1 MSHYLQINGQRLIDS
16 LYALGEHGALP
27 GGGVCRLAATA
38 EDKAGRDF
46 VVARMKALGLSV
58 SIDAIG
64 NVTGVYHGEE
74 TLPMGSHI
82 DTVATG
88 GLYDGN
94 YGVMAGLEVI
104 ATLQDAGIRTRRPLA
119 VTFFTNEEGVRF
131 QPDMMGSVVF
141 AGEYPLAQALATW
154 AVCIAVPMVRWVRH
168 PTLKVTGALA
178 AKDLDGITL
187 DEALRNIGYKGE
199 RQPGDMAV
207 DSYVELHIE
216 QGPILDKEQ
225 IDIGV
230 VTGVQGISWQ
240 EFTLRGV
247 SNHAG
252 TTPMSMRRDAGLAAA
267 KIAVF
272 ARELA
277 LSLSGNQVATVGHF
291 SVKPNLIN
299 VIPNHV
305 VMSVDLRNTDNAI
318 LCLAEQQLAE
328 FVAKTSQEE
337 GVEITSR
344 SLVRFNPVIFAD
356 EIVNAVEA
364 EAERQALSYRRLP
377 SGAGHDAQFMAS
389 VCPAGMIFVPCV
401 DGISHNVKEHSAA
414 KDLIAGANVL
424 LQVVL
429 QRAQRMD

>member
-1 MSHYLQINGQRLIDS
+1 MHHYLQINGQRLIDS
-16 LYALGEHGALP
+16 LFALGECGALE

-46 VVARMKALGLSV
+46 VVARMKALGLDISV
-58 SIDAIG
+58 DAIG
-64 NVTGVYHGEE
+64 NVTGVYAGEE
-74 TLPMGSHI
+74 ALPIVMMGSHI
-82 DTVATG
+82 DTVGTG

-104 ATLQDAGIRTRRPLA
+104 ATLQEAGLRARRPLA

-141 AGEYPLAQALATW
+141 AGEYPLEA
-154 AVCIAVPMVRWVRH
+154 
-168 PTLKVTGALA
+168 ALA
-178 AKDLDGITL
+178 AKDREGITL
-187 DEALRNIGYKGE
+187 DEALRAIGYRGE
-199 RQPGDMAV
+199 RRPGDMSV

-216 QGPILDKEQ
+216 QGPILDKEGT
-225 IDIGV
+225 DIGV

-240 EFTLRGV
+240 ELTLTGV

-252 TTPMSMRRDAGLAAA
+252 TTPMSMRHDAGLAAA

-272 ARELA
+272 VRELA
-277 LSLSGNQVATVGHF
+277 LNLGGDQVATVGHI

-299 VIPNHV
+299 VIPNQV
-305 VMSVDLRNTDNAI
+305 VMSVDLRNTDNAV
-318 LCLAEQQLAE
+318 LKLAEQQLAD
-328 FVAKTSQEE
+328 FIATTAHDE
-337 GVEITSR
+337 GVKITSR

-356 EIVNAVEA
+356 DIVNAVED
-364 EAERQALSYRRLP
+364 EAKRQGLSARRLP

-401 DGISHNVKEHSAA
+401 DGISHNVNEHSDP

-429 QRAQRMD
+429 QRAQRPA

>member
-1 MSHYLQINGQRLIDS
+1 MHHYLQINGQRLIDS
-16 LYALGEHGALP
+16 LFALGKFGALE

-46 VVARMKALGLSV
+46 VVARMKALGLDISV
-58 SIDAIG
+58 DAIG
-64 NVTGVYHGEE
+64 NVTGVYAGEE
-74 TLPMGSHI
+74 ALPMVMMGSHI
-82 DTVATG
+82 DTVGTG

-104 ATLQDAGIRTRRPLA
+104 ATLQEAGLRARRPLA

-141 AGEYPLAQALATW
+141 AGEYPLEA
-154 AVCIAVPMVRWVRH
+154 
-168 PTLKVTGALA
+168 ALA
-178 AKDLDGITL
+178 AKDREGITL
-187 DEALRNIGYKGE
+187 DEALRAIGYRGE
-199 RQPGDMAV
+199 RRPGDMSV

-216 QGPILDKEQ
+216 QGPILDKEGT
-225 IDIGV
+225 DIGV

-240 EFTLRGV
+240 ELTLTGV

-252 TTPMSMRRDAGLAAA
+252 TTPMSMRHDAGLAAA

-277 LSLSGNQVATVGHF
+277 LNLGGDQVATVGHI

-299 VIPNHV
+299 VIPNQV

-318 LCLAEQQLAE
+318 LKLAEQQLAD
-328 FVAKTSQEE
+328 FIATTAQDE
-337 GVEITSR
+337 GVKITSR

-356 EIVNAVEA
+356 DIVNAVED
-364 EAERQALSYRRLP
+364 EAKRQGLSARRLP

-401 DGISHNVKEHSAA
+401 DGISHNVNEHSDP

-429 QRAQRMD
+429 QRAQRPA

>member
-16 LYALGEHGALP
+16 LFALGECGALE

-46 VVARMKALGLSV
+46 VVARMKALGLAIY
-58 SIDAIG
+58 IDAIG
-64 NVTGVYHGEE
+64 NVTGVYAGEE
-74 TLPMGSHI
+74 ALPMVMMGSHI
-82 DTVATG
+82 DTVGTG

-104 ATLQDAGIRTRRPLA
+104 ATLLEAGIRPRRPLA

-141 AGEYPLAQALATW
+141 AGEYPLDA
-154 AVCIAVPMVRWVRH
+154 
-168 PTLKVTGALA
+168 ALA
-178 AKDLDGITL
+178 AKDLDGVTL
-187 DEALRNIGYKGE
+187 DEALCEIGYKGAC
-199 RQPGDMAV
+199 RPGDLSV

-216 QGPILDKEQ
+216 QGPILDKER

-240 EFTLRGV
+240 EFTLTGV

-252 TTPMSMRRDAGLAAA
+252 TTPMNMRHDAGLAAA
-267 KIAVF
+267 KIAVY
-272 ARELA
+272 AREL
-277 LSLSGNQVATVGHF
+277 SLTLGGDQVSTAGHMVF
-291 SVKPNLIN
+291 KPNLIN

-305 VMSVDLRNTDNAI
+305 VMTVDLRNTDNET
-318 LCLAEQQLAE
+318 LKLAEQRLAE
-328 FVAKTSQEE
+328 FVARTSQEE

-344 SLVRFNPVIFAD
+344 SLVRFNPVILAD
-356 EIVNAVEA
+356 EIVNAVED
-364 EAERQALSYRRLP
+364 EAKRQALSCRRLP

-401 DGISHNVKEHSAA
+401 DGISHNVKEHSEA

-429 QRAQRMD
+429 QRAQRAE

>member
-16 LYALGEHGALP
+16 LFALGECGALE

-46 VVARMKALGLSV
+46 VVARMKALGLAIY
-58 SIDAIG
+58 IDAIG
-64 NVTGVYHGEE
+64 NVTGVYAGEE
-74 TLPMGSHI
+74 ALPMVMMGSHI
-82 DTVATG
+82 DTVGTG

-104 ATLQDAGIRTRRPLA
+104 ATLLEAGIRPRRPLA

-141 AGEYPLAQALATW
+141 AGEYPLDAALA
-154 AVCIAVPMVRWVRH
+154 V
-168 PTLKVTGALA
+168 
-178 AKDLDGITL
+178 KDLDGVTL
-187 DEALRNIGYKGE
+187 DEALCEIGYKGAC
-199 RQPGDMAV
+199 RPGDLSV

-216 QGPILDKEQ
+216 QGPILDKER

-240 EFTLRGV
+240 EFTLTGV

-252 TTPMSMRRDAGLAAA
+252 TTPMNMRHDAGLAAA
-267 KIAVF
+267 KIAVY

-277 LSLSGNQVATVGHF
+277 LTLGGDQVSTVGHMVF
-291 SVKPNLIN
+291 KPNLIN

-305 VMSVDLRNTDNAI
+305 VMTVDLRNTDNET
-318 LCLAEQQLAE
+318 LKLAEQRLAE
-328 FVAKTSQEE
+328 FVARTAQEE

-356 EIVNAVEA
+356 EIVNAVED
-364 EAERQALSYRRLP
+364 EAKRQALSCRRLP

-401 DGISHNVKEHSAA
+401 DGISHNVKEHSEA

-429 QRAQRMD
+429 QRAQRAE

>member
-1 MSHYLQINGQRLIDS
+1 MRHNLQINGQRLIDS
-16 LYALGEHGALP
+16 LFALGECGALE

-46 VVARMKALGLSV
+46 VVARMKALGLDI

-64 NVTGVYHGEE
+64 NVTGVYAGEE
-74 TLPMGSHI
+74 ALPMVMMGSHI
-82 DTVATG
+82 DTVGTG

-104 ATLQDAGIRTRRPLA
+104 ATLQEAGIRPRRPLA

-141 AGEYPLAQALATW
+141 AGEYLLET
-154 AVCIAVPMVRWVRH
+154 
-168 PTLKVTGALA
+168 ALA
-178 AKDLDGITL
+178 AKDRDGITL
-187 DEALRNIGYKGE
+187 DEALQAIGYKGE
-199 RQPGDMAV
+199 RRPGDMSV

-216 QGPILDKEQ
+216 QGPILDKEGT
-225 IDIGV
+225 DIGV

-240 EFTLRGV
+240 ELTLTGV

-252 TTPMSMRRDAGLAAA
+252 TTPMSMRHDAGLAAA
-267 KIAVF
+267 RIAVF

-277 LSLSGNQVATVGHF
+277 MTLGGDQVATVGHI

-299 VIPNHV
+299 VIPNQV

-318 LCLAEQQLAE
+318 LKLAEQRLAD
-328 FVAKTSQEE
+328 FIATTAQDE
-337 GVEITSR
+337 GVEITCR

-356 EIVNAVEA
+356 DIVNAVED
-364 EAERQALSYRRLP
+364 EAQRQGLSFRRLP

-389 VCPAGMIFVPCV
+389 LCPAGMIFVPCI
-401 DGISHNVKEHSAA
+401 DGISHNVNEHSDP

-429 QRAQRMD
+429 QRAQRPA

>member
-1 MSHYLQINGQRLIDS
+1 MSQHLQINGQRLVDS
-16 LYALGEHGALP
+16 LFELGKYGALE

-46 VVARMKALGLSV
+46 VVARMQALGLAISV
-58 SIDAIG
+58 DAIG
-64 NVTGVYHGEE
+64 NVTGVYAGERD
-74 TLPMGSHI
+74 LPMVMMGSHI
-82 DTVATG
+82 DTVGTG

-104 ATLQDAGIRTRRPLA
+104 ATLKEAGIRPLRPIA

-141 AGEYPLAQALATW
+141 AGDYPLET
-154 AVCIAVPMVRWVRH
+154 
-168 PTLKVTGALA
+168 ALA

-187 DEALRNIGYKGE
+187 DEALAGIGYKGDH
-199 RQPGDMAV
+199 RPGDMAV

-216 QGPILDKEQ
+216 QGPILDKDG

-230 VTGVQGISWQ
+230 VTGVQGISWN
-240 EFTLRGV
+240 EFTFSGV

-252 TTPMSMRRDAGLAAA
+252 TTPMAMRHDAGLVAA
-267 KIAVF
+267 KVAVF

-277 LSLSGNQVATVGHF
+277 QAFGGNQVSTVGHMTF
-291 SVKPNLIN
+291 KPNLIN

-305 VMSVDLRNTDNAI
+305 VMSVDLRNTDNDA
-318 LCLAEQQLAE
+318 LQRAESQLKDY
-328 FVAKTSQEE
+328 VAKTAQEE
-337 GVEITSR
+337 GVTVETR
-344 SLVRFNPVIFAD
+344 SLVSFNPVIFAD
-356 EIVNAVEA
+356 EIVDAVED
-364 EAERQALSYRRLP
+364 EARSQGLSYRRLP

-401 DGISHNVKEHSAA
+401 GGISHNVKEHTDA
-414 KDLIAGANVL
+414 KDLIAGGNVL
-424 LQVVL
+424 LQVIL
-429 QRAQRMD
+429 TRAQRAD

>member
-1 MSHYLQINGQRLIDS
+1 MRHYLQINGQRLIDS
-16 LYALGEHGALP
+16 LFALGECGALE

-46 VVARMKALGLSV
+46 VVARMKALGLDI

-64 NVTGVYHGEE
+64 NVTGVYAGEE
-74 TLPMGSHI
+74 ALPMVMMGSHI
-82 DTVATG
+82 DTVGTG

-104 ATLQDAGIRTRRPLA
+104 ATLQEAGIRPRRPLA

-141 AGEYPLAQALATW
+141 AGEYPLET
-154 AVCIAVPMVRWVRH
+154 
-168 PTLKVTGALA
+168 ALA
-178 AKDLDGITL
+178 AKDRDGITL
-187 DEALRNIGYKGE
+187 DEALQAIGYKGE
-199 RQPGDMAV
+199 RRPGDMSV

-216 QGPILDKEQ
+216 QGPILDKEGT
-225 IDIGV
+225 DIGV

-240 EFTLRGV
+240 ELTLTGV

-252 TTPMSMRRDAGLAAA
+252 TTPMSMRHDAGLAAA
-267 KIAVF
+267 RIAVF

-277 LSLSGNQVATVGHF
+277 MTLGGDQVATVGHI

-299 VIPNHV
+299 VIPNQV
-305 VMSVDLRNTDNAI
+305 VMSVDLRNTNNAI
-318 LCLAEQQLAE
+318 LKLAEQRLAD
-328 FVAKTSQEE
+328 FIATTAQDE

-344 SLVRFNPVIFAD
+344 SLVRFDPVIFAD
-356 EIVNAVEA
+356 DIVNAVED
-364 EAERQALSYRRLP
+364 EAQRQGLSFRRLP

-389 VCPAGMIFVPCV
+389 LCPSGMIFVPCG
-401 DGISHNVKEHSAA
+401 DGISHNINEHSDP

-429 QRAQRMD
+429 QRAQRPA

>member
-74 TLPMGSHI
+74 TLPMVMMGSHI

-119 VTFFTNEEGVRF
+119 
-131 QPDMMGSVVF
+131 Q
-141 AGEYPLAQALATW
+141 
-154 AVCIAVPMVRWVRH
+154 
-168 PTLKVTGALA
+168 ALA

-277 LSLSGNQVATVGHF
+277 LSLGGNQVATVGHF

>member
-1 MSHYLQINGQRLIDS
+1 MHHYLQINGQRLIDS
-16 LYALGEHGALP
+16 LFALGEFGALE

-46 VVARMKALGLSV
+46 VVARMKALGLDISV
-58 SIDAIG
+58 DAIG
-64 NVTGVYHGEE
+64 NVTGVYAGEE
-74 TLPMGSHI
+74 ALPMVMMGSHI
-82 DTVATG
+82 DTVGTG

-104 ATLQDAGIRTRRPLA
+104 ATLQEAGLRARRPLA

-141 AGEYPLAQALATW
+141 AGEYPLEA
-154 AVCIAVPMVRWVRH
+154 
-168 PTLKVTGALA
+168 ALA
-178 AKDLDGITL
+178 AKDREGITL
-187 DEALRNIGYKGE
+187 DEALRAIGYRGE
-199 RQPGDMAV
+199 RRPGDMSV

-216 QGPILDKEQ
+216 QGPILDKEGT
-225 IDIGV
+225 DIGV

-240 EFTLRGV
+240 ELTLTGV

-252 TTPMSMRRDAGLAAA
+252 TTPMSMRHDAGLAAA

-272 ARELA
+272 TRELA
-277 LSLSGNQVATVGHF
+277 LNLGGDQVATVGHI

-299 VIPNHV
+299 VIPNQV
-305 VMSVDLRNTDNAI
+305 VMSVDLRNTDNAV
-318 LCLAEQQLAE
+318 LKLAEQQLAD
-328 FVAKTSQEE
+328 FIATTAQDE
-337 GVEITSR
+337 GVKITSR

-356 EIVNAVEA
+356 DIVNAVED
-364 EAERQALSYRRLP
+364 EAKRQGLSARRLP

-401 DGISHNVKEHSAA
+401 DGISHNVNEHSDP

-429 QRAQRMD
+429 QRAQRPA

>member
-16 LYALGEHGALP
+16 LFALGECGALE

-46 VVARMKALGLSV
+46 VVARMKAVGLAIY
-58 SIDAIG
+58 IDAIG
-64 NVTGVYHGEE
+64 NVTGVYAGEE
-74 TLPMGSHI
+74 ALPMVMMGSHI
-82 DTVATG
+82 DTVGTG

-104 ATLQDAGIRTRRPLA
+104 ATLLEAGIRPRRPLA

-141 AGEYPLAQALATW
+141 AGEYPLDA
-154 AVCIAVPMVRWVRH
+154 
-168 PTLKVTGALA
+168 ALA
-178 AKDLDGITL
+178 AKDLDGVTL
-187 DEALRNIGYKGE
+187 DEALCEIGYKGAC
-199 RQPGDMAV
+199 RPGDLSV

-216 QGPILDKEQ
+216 QGPILDKER

-240 EFTLRGV
+240 EFTLTGV

-252 TTPMSMRRDAGLAAA
+252 TTPMNMRHDAGLAAA
-267 KIAVF
+267 KIAVY

-277 LSLSGNQVATVGHF
+277 LTLGGDQVSTVGHMVF
-291 SVKPNLIN
+291 KPNLIN

-305 VMSVDLRNTDNAI
+305 VMTVDLRNTDNET
-318 LCLAEQQLAE
+318 LKLAEQRLAE
-328 FVAKTSQEE
+328 FVARTAQEE

-356 EIVNAVEA
+356 EIVNAVED
-364 EAERQALSYRRLP
+364 EAKRQALSCRRLP

-401 DGISHNVKEHSAA
+401 DGISHNVKEHSEA

-429 QRAQRMD
+429 QRAQRAE

>member
-16 LYALGEHGALP
+16 LFALGECGALE

-46 VVARMKALGLSV
+46 VVARMKALGLAIY
-58 SIDAIG
+58 IDAIG
-64 NVTGVYHGEE
+64 NVTGVYAGEE
-74 TLPMGSHI
+74 ALPMVMMGSHI
-82 DTVATG
+82 DTVGTG

-104 ATLQDAGIRTRRPLA
+104 ATLLEAGIRPRRPLA

-141 AGEYPLAQALATW
+141 AGEYPLDA
-154 AVCIAVPMVRWVRH
+154 
-168 PTLKVTGALA
+168 ALA
-178 AKDLDGITL
+178 AKDLDGVTL
-187 DEALRNIGYKGE
+187 DEALCEIGYKGAC
-199 RQPGDMAV
+199 RPGDLSV

-216 QGPILDKEQ
+216 QGPILDKER

-240 EFTLRGV
+240 EFTLTGV

-252 TTPMSMRRDAGLAAA
+252 TTPMNMRHDAGLAAA
-267 KIAVF
+267 KIAVY

-277 LSLSGNQVATVGHF
+277 LTLGGDQVSTVGHMVF
-291 SVKPNLIN
+291 KPNLIN

-305 VMSVDLRNTDNAI
+305 VMTVDLRNTDNETLI
-318 LCLAEQQLAE
+318 LAEQRLAE
-328 FVAKTSQEE
+328 FVARTAQEE

-356 EIVNAVEA
+356 EIVNAVED
-364 EAERQALSYRRLP
+364 EAKRQALSCRRLP

-401 DGISHNVKEHSAA
+401 DGISHNVKEHSEA

-429 QRAQRMD
+429 QRAQRAE

>member
-1 MSHYLQINGQRLIDS
+1 MHHYLQINGQRLIDS
-16 LYALGEHGALP
+16 LFALGECGALE

-46 VVARMKALGLSV
+46 VVARMKALGLDISV
-58 SIDAIG
+58 DAIG
-64 NVTGVYHGEE
+64 NVTGVYAGEE
-74 TLPMGSHI
+74 ALPMVMMGSHI
-82 DTVATG
+82 DTVGTG

-104 ATLQDAGIRTRRPLA
+104 ATLQEAGLRARRPLA

-141 AGEYPLAQALATW
+141 AGEYPLEA
-154 AVCIAVPMVRWVRH
+154 
-168 PTLKVTGALA
+168 ALA
-178 AKDLDGITL
+178 AKDREGITL
-187 DEALRNIGYKGE
+187 DEALRAIGYRGE
-199 RQPGDMAV
+199 RRPGDMLV

-216 QGPILDKEQ
+216 QGPILDKEGTN
-225 IDIGV
+225 IGV

-240 EFTLRGV
+240 ELTLTGV

-252 TTPMSMRRDAGLAAA
+252 TTPMSMRHDAGLAAA

-277 LSLSGNQVATVGHF
+277 LNLGGDQVATVGHI

-299 VIPNHV
+299 VIPNQV
-305 VMSVDLRNTDNAI
+305 VMSVDLRNTDNAV
-318 LCLAEQQLAE
+318 LKLAEQQLAD
-328 FVAKTSQEE
+328 FIATTAQDE
-337 GVEITSR
+337 GVKITSR

-356 EIVNAVEA
+356 DIVNAVED
-364 EAERQALSYRRLP
+364 EAKRQGLSARRLP

-401 DGISHNVKEHSAA
+401 DGISHNVNEHSDP

-429 QRAQRMD
+429 QRAQRPA

>member
-1 MSHYLQINGQRLIDS
+1 MHHYLQINGQRLIDS
-16 LYALGEHGALP
+16 LFALGECGALE

-46 VVARMKALGLSV
+46 VVARMKALGLDISV
-58 SIDAIG
+58 DAIG
-64 NVTGVYHGEE
+64 NVTGVYAGEE
-74 TLPMGSHI
+74 ALPMVMMGSHI
-82 DTVATG
+82 DTVGTG

-104 ATLQDAGIRTRRPLA
+104 ATLQEAGLRARRPLA

-141 AGEYPLAQALATW
+141 AGEYPLEA
-154 AVCIAVPMVRWVRH
+154 
-168 PTLKVTGALA
+168 ALA
-178 AKDLDGITL
+178 AKDREGITL
-187 DEALRNIGYKGE
+187 DEALRAIGYRGE
-199 RQPGDMAV
+199 RRPGDMSV

-216 QGPILDKEQ
+216 QGPILDKEGT
-225 IDIGV
+225 DIGV

-240 EFTLRGV
+240 ELTLTGV

-252 TTPMSMRRDAGLAAA
+252 TTPMSMRHDAGLAAA

-277 LSLSGNQVATVGHF
+277 LNLGGDQVATVGHI

-299 VIPNHV
+299 VIPNQV

-318 LCLAEQQLAE
+318 LKLAEQQLAD
-328 FVAKTSQEE
+328 FIATTAQDE
-337 GVEITSR
+337 GVKITSR

-356 EIVNAVEA
+356 DIVNAVED
-364 EAERQALSYRRLP
+364 EAKRQGLSARRLP

-401 DGISHNVKEHSAA
+401 DGISHNVNEHSDP

-429 QRAQRMD
+429 QRAQRPA

>member
-16 LYALGEHGALP
+16 LFALGEYGALE

-46 VVARMKALGLSV
+46 VVARMKALGLDIT
-58 SIDAIG
+58 IDAIG
-64 NVTGVYHGEE
+64 NVTGVYAGQEA
-74 TLPMGSHI
+74 LPMVMMGSHI
-82 DTVATG
+82 DTVGTG

-104 ATLQDAGIRTRRPLA
+104 ARLQEAGIRPRRPVA

-141 AGEYPLAQALATW
+141 AGEYPLET
-154 AVCIAVPMVRWVRH
+154 
-168 PTLKVTGALA
+168 ALA
-178 AKDLDGITL
+178 AKDRDGITL
-187 DEALRNIGYKGE
+187 DQALQEIGYKGE
-199 RQPGDMAV
+199 HKPGDLLV

-216 QGPILDKEQ
+216 QGPILDKEG
-225 IDIGV
+225 IDLGV

-240 EFTLRGV
+240 EFTLTGV

-252 TTPMSMRRDAGLAAA
+252 TTPMSMRHDAGLVAA
-267 KIAVF
+267 KIAVY

-277 LSLSGNQVATVGHF
+277 STLGGDQVATVGHI

-305 VMSVDLRNTDNAI
+305 VMSVDLRNTDNE
-318 LCLAEQQLAE
+318 LLAQAEKMLAQ
-328 FVAKTSQEE
+328 FIAKTAQEE
-337 GVEITSR
+337 GVEVTSR

-356 EIVNAVEA
+356 EIVNAVEK
-364 EAERQALSYRRLP
+364 EAKRQALSYKRLP

-389 VCPAGMIFVPCV
+389 ICPAGMIFVPCV
-401 DGISHNVKEHSAA
+401 DGISHNVKEHSAP
-414 KDLIAGANVL
+414 KDLVAGANVL

-429 QRAQRMD
+429 QRAQRAA

>member
-1 MSHYLQINGQRLIDS
+1 MRHTLQINGQRLIDS
-16 LYALGEHGALP
+16 LFALGECGALE

-46 VVARMKALGLSV
+46 VVARMQALGLDI

-64 NVTGVYHGEE
+64 NVTGVYAGEE
-74 TLPMGSHI
+74 ALPMVMMGSHI
-82 DTVATG
+82 DTVGTG

-104 ATLQDAGIRTRRPLA
+104 TTLQEAGIRPRRPLA

-141 AGEYPLAQALATW
+141 AGEYPLET
-154 AVCIAVPMVRWVRH
+154 
-168 PTLKVTGALA
+168 ALA
-178 AKDLDGITL
+178 AKDRDGITL
-187 DEALRNIGYKGE
+187 DEALQAIGYKGV
-199 RQPGDMAV
+199 RRPGDMSV

-216 QGPILDKEQ
+216 QGPILDKEGT
-225 IDIGV
+225 DIGV

-240 EFTLRGV
+240 ELTLTGV

-252 TTPMSMRRDAGLAAA
+252 TTPMSMRHDAGLAAA
-267 KIAVF
+267 RIAVF

-277 LSLSGNQVATVGHF
+277 LSLGGNQVATVGHI
-291 SVKPNLIN
+291 SLKPNLIN
-299 VIPNHV
+299 VIPNRV
-305 VMSVDLRNTDNAI
+305 VMTVDLRNTDNAI
-318 LCLAEQQLAE
+318 LKLAEQRLAD
-328 FVAKTSQEE
+328 FIATTAQDE
-337 GVEITSR
+337 GVGITSR

-356 EIVNAVEA
+356 DIVNAVED
-364 EAERQALSYRRLP
+364 EAQRQGLSFRRLP

-401 DGISHNVKEHSAA
+401 DGISHNINEHSAP

-429 QRAQRMD
+429 HRAQRPA

>member
-1 MSHYLQINGQRLIDS
+1 MSHLLRINGQRLVDS
-16 LYALGEHGALP
+16 LFELGSVGALE

-46 VVARMKALGLSV
+46 VVAKMNALGLAIR
-58 SIDAIG
+58 IDAIG
-64 NVTGVYHGEE
+64 NVTGLYAGEQD
-74 TLPMGSHI
+74 LPAVMMGSHI
-82 DTVATG
+82 DTVGTG

-104 ATLQDAGIRTRRPLA
+104 ATLQESGIRPLRPIA

-141 AGEYPLAQALATW
+141 AGDYPLDAAL
-154 AVCIAVPMVRWVRH
+154 
-168 PTLKVTGALA
+168 G
-178 AKDLDGITL
+178 AKDVDGITL
-187 DEALRNIGYKGE
+187 DEALKDIGYKGE
-199 RQPGDMAV
+199 HKPGDIAV

-216 QGPILDKEQ
+216 QGPILDKEGT
-225 IDIGV
+225 DIGV
-230 VTGVQGISWQ
+230 VTGVQGISWR
-240 EFTLRGV
+240 EFTLTGV

-252 TTPMSMRRDAGLAAA
+252 TTPMNMRHDAGLVAA

-272 ARELA
+272 ARGLA
-277 LSLSGNQVATVGHF
+277 QQLGGNQVSTVGHMTF
-291 SVKPNLIN
+291 KPNLIN

-305 VMSVDLRNTDNAI
+305 VMSVDLRNTDNEE
-318 LCLAEQQLAE
+318 LKRAESMLKE
-328 FVAKTSQEE
+328 YVEKTAREE
-337 GVEITSR
+337 GVTVASR

-356 EIVNAVEA
+356 DIVNAVASEA
-364 EAERQALSYRRLP
+364 ELQGFSSRRMP

-401 DGISHNVKEHSAA
+401 GGISHNINEHTEPA
-414 KDLIAGANVL
+414 DLIAGGNVL

-429 QRAQRMD
+429 KRAQRAE

>member
-1 MSHYLQINGQRLIDS
+1 MHHSLQINGQRLIDS
-16 LYALGEHGALP
+16 LFALGECGALE

-46 VVARMKALGLSV
+46 VVARMKALGLDI

-64 NVTGVYHGEE
+64 NVTGVYAGEE
-74 TLPMGSHI
+74 ALPMVMMGSHI
-82 DTVATG
+82 DTVGTG

-104 ATLQDAGIRTRRPLA
+104 ATLQEAGIRPRRPLA

-141 AGEYPLAQALATW
+141 AGEYPLE
-154 AVCIAVPMVRWVRH
+154 M
-168 PTLKVTGALA
+168 ALA
-178 AKDLDGITL
+178 AKDRDGITL
-187 DEALRNIGYKGE
+187 DEALRAIGYKGE
-199 RQPGDMAV
+199 RRPGDMAV

-216 QGPILDKEQ
+216 QGPLLDKEGT
-225 IDIGV
+225 DIGV

-240 EFTLRGV
+240 ELTLTGV

-252 TTPMSMRRDAGLAAA
+252 TTPMSMRHDAGLAAA
-267 KIAVF
+267 RIAVF

-277 LSLSGNQVATVGHF
+277 LTLGGNQVATVGHI

-299 VIPNHV
+299 VIPNQV

-318 LCLAEQQLAE
+318 LKLAEQRLAD
-328 FVAKTSQEE
+328 FVATTAQDE

-356 EIVNAVEA
+356 DIVNAVED
-364 EAERQALSYRRLP
+364 EAKRQNLSFRRLP

-389 VCPAGMIFVPCV
+389 LCPAGMIFVPCLE
-401 DGISHNVKEHSAA
+401 GISHNVNEHSDP

-429 QRAQRMD
+429 QRAQRPA

>member
-1 MSHYLQINGQRLIDS
+1 MRHYLQINGQRLIDS
-16 LYALGEHGALP
+16 LFALGEYGALES
-27 GGGVCRLAATA
+27 GGVCRLAATA

-46 VVARMKALGLSV
+46 VVARMKALGLDV

-64 NVTGVYHGEE
+64 NVTGVYAGEE
-74 TLPMGSHI
+74 ALPMVMMGSHI
-82 DTVATG
+82 DTVGTG

-104 ATLQDAGIRTRRPLA
+104 ATLQEAGIRARRPLA

-141 AGEYPLAQALATW
+141 AGEYPLEA
-154 AVCIAVPMVRWVRH
+154 
-168 PTLKVTGALA
+168 ALA
-178 AKDLDGITL
+178 AKDREGITL
-187 DEALRNIGYKGE
+187 DEALQAIGYKGE
-199 RQPGDMAV
+199 GRPGDMLV

-216 QGPILDKEQ
+216 QGPILDKEGT
-225 IDIGV
+225 DIGV

-240 EFTLRGV
+240 ELTLTGV

-252 TTPMSMRRDAGLAAA
+252 TTPMSMRHDAGLAAA

-277 LSLSGNQVATVGHF
+277 LDLGGDQVATVGHI

-299 VIPNHV
+299 VIPNQV
-305 VMSVDLRNTDNAI
+305 VMSVDLRNTDNAV
-318 LCLAEQQLAE
+318 LKLAEQRLAD
-328 FVAKTSQEE
+328 FIATTAQDE
-337 GVEITSR
+337 GVKISSR

-356 EIVNAVEA
+356 DIVNVVED
-364 EAERQALSYRRLP
+364 EARRQGLSTRRLP

-389 VCPAGMIFVPCV
+389 VCPAGMIFVPCL
-401 DGISHNVKEHSAA
+401 DGISHNVNEHSDPE
-414 KDLIAGANVL
+414 DLIAGANVL

-429 QRAQRMD
+429 QRAQRPA

>member
-1 MSHYLQINGQRLIDS
+1 MHHYLQINGQRLIDS
-16 LYALGEHGALP
+16 LFALGKFGALE

-46 VVARMKALGLSV
+46 VVARMKALGLDISV
-58 SIDAIG
+58 DAIG
-64 NVTGVYHGEE
+64 NVTGVYAGEE
-74 TLPMGSHI
+74 ALPMVMMGSHI
-82 DTVATG
+82 DTVGTG

-104 ATLQDAGIRTRRPLA
+104 ATLQEAGLRARRPLA

-141 AGEYPLAQALATW
+141 AGEYPLEA
-154 AVCIAVPMVRWVRH
+154 
-168 PTLKVTGALA
+168 ALA
-178 AKDLDGITL
+178 AKDREGITL
-187 DEALRNIGYKGE
+187 DEALRAIGYRGE
-199 RQPGDMAV
+199 RRPGDMSV

-216 QGPILDKEQ
+216 QGPILDKEGT
-225 IDIGV
+225 DIGV

-240 EFTLRGV
+240 ELTLTGV

-252 TTPMSMRRDAGLAAA
+252 TTPMSMRHDAGLAAA

-272 ARELA
+272 TRELA
-277 LSLSGNQVATVGHF
+277 LNLGGDQVATVGHI

-299 VIPNHV
+299 VIPNQV
-305 VMSVDLRNTDNAI
+305 VMSVDLRNTDNAV
-318 LCLAEQQLAE
+318 LKLAEQQLAD
-328 FVAKTSQEE
+328 FIATTAQDE
-337 GVEITSR
+337 GVKITSR

-356 EIVNAVEA
+356 DIVNAVED
-364 EAERQALSYRRLP
+364 EAKRQGLSARRLP

-401 DGISHNVKEHSAA
+401 DGISHNVNEHSDP

-429 QRAQRMD
+429 QRAQRPA

>member
-1 MSHYLQINGQRLIDS
+1 MHHYLQINGQRLIDS
-16 LYALGEHGALP
+16 LFALGEFGALE

-46 VVARMKALGLSV
+46 VVARMKALRLDISV
-58 SIDAIG
+58 DAIG
-64 NVTGVYHGEE
+64 NVTGVYAGEE
-74 TLPMGSHI
+74 ALPMVMMGSHI
-82 DTVATG
+82 DTVGTG

-104 ATLQDAGIRTRRPLA
+104 ATLQEAGLRARRPLA

-141 AGEYPLAQALATW
+141 AGEYPLEA
-154 AVCIAVPMVRWVRH
+154 
-168 PTLKVTGALA
+168 ALA
-178 AKDLDGITL
+178 AKDREGITL
-187 DEALRNIGYKGE
+187 DEALRAIGYRGE
-199 RQPGDMAV
+199 RRPGDMSV

-216 QGPILDKEQ
+216 QGPILDKEGT
-225 IDIGV
+225 DIGV

-240 EFTLRGV
+240 ELTLTGV

-252 TTPMSMRRDAGLAAA
+252 TTPMSMRHDAGLAAA

-277 LSLSGNQVATVGHF
+277 LNLGGDQVATVGHI

-299 VIPNHV
+299 VIPNQV
-305 VMSVDLRNTDNAI
+305 VMSVDLRNTDNAV
-318 LCLAEQQLAE
+318 LKLAEQQLAD
-328 FVAKTSQEE
+328 FIATTAQDE
-337 GVEITSR
+337 GVKITSR

-356 EIVNAVEA
+356 DIVNAVED
-364 EAERQALSYRRLP
+364 EAKRQGLSARRLP

-401 DGISHNVKEHSAA
+401 DGISHNVNEHSDP

-429 QRAQRMD
+429 QRAQRPA